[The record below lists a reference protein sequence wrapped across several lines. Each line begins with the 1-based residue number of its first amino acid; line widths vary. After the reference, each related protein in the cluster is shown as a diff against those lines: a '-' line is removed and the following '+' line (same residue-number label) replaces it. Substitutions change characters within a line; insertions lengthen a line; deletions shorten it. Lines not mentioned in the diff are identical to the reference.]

1 VNLKE
6 IRRKKGSL
14 SIQVYFGLAP
24 ASFLVGVVCLT
35 VLARLGNHV
44 TAMFRKY
51 EIMATKSKA
60 KLASKSKVT
69 AKVKIVKKPVA
80 KKTPAKKAVVKKV
93 AAKKAPAKK
102 PVAKKVVAKKVA
114 PKVVAKKA
122 PAKKLVAKKV
132 APKAAAKP
140 VLKMVAKKPEPKKAV
155 PPAPKAVMKP
165 MLDTRKTL
173 DRAPSHANKAPIS
186 SVGRQQQQNGRTMF
200 VVPPQATNGR
210 KNFTVGEFVVYPTHG
225 VGKIMGHEV
234 EKIGDHELKVFVISF
249 EKDKMTLRVP
259 VGRAEAAGL
268 RSISSN
274 DQIGKALATLKGR
287 AKIARGMWS
296 RRAQEYEAKIN
307 SGNLVAIAEVVRDLH
322 KNVDQSERSYSE
334 RMIYETAMHRLCGEV
349 AASERVE
356 VKDAQDRLLK
366 VLRKQAA
373 MAA

>member
-1 VNLKE
+1 
-6 IRRKKGSL
+6 
-14 SIQVYFGLAP
+14 
-24 ASFLVGVVCLT
+24 
-35 VLARLGNHV
+35 
-44 TAMFRKY
+44 
-51 EIMATKSKA
+51 MATKSKA
-60 KLASKSKVT
+60 KVVSK
-69 AKVKIVKKPVA
+69 AKVKP
-80 KKTPAKKAVVKKV
+80 

-102 PVAKKVVAKKVA
+102 VLAKKPAAKAA
-114 PKVVAKKA
+114 PKKVVAKKA
-122 PAKKLVAKKV
+122 PAKKAAPKAVAKKV
-132 APKAAAKP
+132 VAKAAPKKAVAKP
-140 VLKMVAKKPEPKKAV
+140 ALKMVAKKPEAKKPVA
-155 PPAPKAVMKP
+155 PAPKAVVAPKV
-165 MLDTRKTL
+165 DTRTTL
-173 DRAPSHANKAPIS
+173 NRAPSHQNKAPLS
-186 SVGRQQQQNGRTMF
+186 SVGRQQQHNGRTMF
-200 VVPPQATNGR
+200 VVPPQVSTR
-210 KNFTVGEFVVYPTHG
+210 KNNFAVGEFVVYPTHG

-234 EKIGDHELKVFVISF
+234 ERIGEHELKVFVIAF

-349 AASERVE
+349 AASEKVD
-356 VKDAQDRLLK
+356 VKDAQERLLK

>member
-1 VNLKE
+1 
-6 IRRKKGSL
+6 
-14 SIQVYFGLAP
+14 
-24 ASFLVGVVCLT
+24 
-35 VLARLGNHV
+35 
-44 TAMFRKY
+44 
-51 EIMATKSKA
+51 MATKSKA
-60 KLASKSKVT
+60 KAATKSKVK
-69 AKVKIVKKPVA
+69 AKVTTT
-80 KKTPAKKAVVKKV
+80 KKT
-93 AAKKAPAKK
+93 
-102 PVAKKVVAKKVA
+102 
-114 PKVVAKKA
+114 VAKKA
-122 PAKKLVAKKV
+122 PAKKALVKKLVAKKPV
-132 APKAAAKP
+132 AKKAISKKPAPKMVAKKAPVKKP
-140 VLKMVAKKPEPKKAV
+140 VAKKPVAKAGVKAVAKKPALKMVAKKPEAKKAV
-155 PPAPKAVMKP
+155 APAPKVVVKP
-165 MLDTRKTL
+165 VIDTRKTL
-173 DRAPSHANKAPIS
+173 DRAPSMQNKAPIS
-186 SVGRQQQQNGRTMF
+186 SVGRQQQHNGRTMF
-200 VVPPQATNGR
+200 VVPPQPSNGR
-210 KNFTVGEFVVYPTHG
+210 KNNFAVGEFVVYPTHG

-234 EKIGDHELKVFVISF
+234 EKIGEYELKVFVIAF

>member
-1 VNLKE
+1 
-6 IRRKKGSL
+6 
-14 SIQVYFGLAP
+14 
-24 ASFLVGVVCLT
+24 
-35 VLARLGNHV
+35 
-44 TAMFRKY
+44 
-51 EIMATKSKA
+51 MATKSKA
-60 KLASKSKVT
+60 KVVSK
-69 AKVKIVKKPVA
+69 AKAKP
-80 KKTPAKKAVVKKV
+80 

-102 PVAKKVVAKKVA
+102 IVAKKPAAKVA
-114 PKVVAKKA
+114 PKKVVAKKA
-122 PAKKLVAKKV
+122 PAKKP
-132 APKAAAKP
+132 APKAAAKKVVVKAAP
-140 VLKMVAKKPEPKKAV
+140 KKAVAKPALKMVAKKPEAKKPVA
-155 PPAPKAVMKP
+155 PAPKAAVAPKV
-165 MLDTRKTL
+165 DTRTTL
-173 DRAPSHANKAPIS
+173 SRAPSHQNKAPLS
-186 SVGRQQQQNGRTMF
+186 SVGRQQQHNGRTMF
-200 VVPPQATNGR
+200 VVPPQVSTR
-210 KNFTVGEFVVYPTHG
+210 KNNFAVGEFVVYPTHG

-234 EKIGDHELKVFVISF
+234 ERIGEHELKVFVIAF

-349 AASERVE
+349 AASEKVD
-356 VKDAQDRLLK
+356 VKDAQERLLK

>member
-1 VNLKE
+1 
-6 IRRKKGSL
+6 
-14 SIQVYFGLAP
+14 
-24 ASFLVGVVCLT
+24 
-35 VLARLGNHV
+35 
-44 TAMFRKY
+44 
-51 EIMATKSKA
+51 MATKSKA
-60 KLASKSKVT
+60 KVVSK
-69 AKVKIVKKPVA
+69 AKAKP
-80 KKTPAKKAVVKKV
+80 

-102 PVAKKVVAKKVA
+102 VVAKKPAAKVA
-114 PKVVAKKA
+114 PKKVVAKKA
-122 PAKKLVAKKV
+122 PAKKAAPKAVAKKV
-132 APKAAAKP
+132 VAKVAPKKAVAKP
-140 VLKMVAKKPEPKKAV
+140 ALKMVAKKPEAKKPVA
-155 PPAPKAVMKP
+155 PAPKAVVAPKV
-165 MLDTRKTL
+165 DTRTTL
-173 DRAPSHANKAPIS
+173 NRAPSHQNKAPLS
-186 SVGRQQQQNGRTMF
+186 SVGRTQQHNGRTMF
-200 VVPPQATNGR
+200 VVPPQVSTR
-210 KNFTVGEFVVYPTHG
+210 KNNFAVGEFVVYPTHG

-234 EKIGDHELKVFVISF
+234 ERIGEHELKVFVIAF

-349 AASERVE
+349 AASEKVD
-356 VKDAQDRLLK
+356 VKDAQERLLK